1 MITTKLWVSSFFP
14 STVYGIGFPEKK
26 KEKKENMRVHD
37 AQYCENNTEIFC
49 NLQIVQR
56 EESKIITLKNCYL
69 ILILGK
75 MCDLKVCCE
84 T

>member
-14 STVYGIGFPEKK
+14 CTVYGIGFPEKK
-26 KEKKENMRVHD
+26 RKENMRVHD

-49 NLQIVQR
+49 KLQIVQR
-56 EESKIITLKNCYL
+56 EERKVITLKNCYFNPWE
-69 ILILGK
+69 